1 MANKQEIKRDKK
13 EEITKENAEV
23 TQKNE
28 TKNVKAK
35 KVTTKKENMQAKEN
49 KTDTGKKKSESVN
62 ANKKTKITG
71 TKKSNKTNNTN
82 KVETNS
88 KKTTKATG
96 KVNKSSNGKK
106 NESTKSESKETKVEN
121 KKDKNKKDKNKKVVT
136 KKENKKNLEKND
148 TEIDEENAVTEVKE
162 EVVKL
167 EEIKSTLNKK
177 NKIPKE
183 KLEEIYG
190 LIFKN
195 IAIAAVIMVYFIF
208 LNLGQMNIKTDIYQT
223 DLKVF
228 SITSLL
234 ISIVLFE
241 KAYKKDSG
249 EIAIYGIET
258 LILAIITLTL
268 IYINLMFSSR
278 YVFIVNSISCIFAI
292 YYLIKSVIIYIKK
305 RKKCYIDDMKE
316 IINKEEE

>member
-1 MANKQEIKRDKK
+1 MANKQEQNKDKK
-13 EEITKENAEV
+13 EEVTKEKVE
-23 TQKNE
+23 TSPKKE
-28 TKNVKAK
+28 TKNMK
-35 KVTTKKENMQAKEN
+35 TKKPSSKTETVQN
-49 KTDTGKKKSESVN
+49 KVSKMNTSKKKSENSSI
-62 ANKKTKITG
+62 NKKTKSTG
-71 TKKSNKTNNTN
+71 TKKSDETKNTN
-82 KVETNS
+82 SKVETKS
-88 KKTTKATG
+88 KKTSKTKGNA
-96 KVNKSSNGKK
+96 KQNSNSQK
-106 NESTKSESKETKVEN
+106 NESIKSEN
-121 KKDKNKKDKNKKVVT
+121 N
-136 KKENKKNLEKND
+136 
-148 TEIDEENAVTEVKE
+148 EENAVAEVKE

-177 NKIPKE
+177 NKISKE

-190 LIFKN
+190 LVFKN
-195 IAIAAVIMVYFIF
+195 IAIAAVVIIYFIF
-208 LNLGQMNIKTDIYQT
+208 LNLGQMNIKPDIYQT

-249 EIAIYGIET
+249 EIAIYGIEM
-258 LILAIITLTL
+258 LILAIVTLSL

-292 YYLIKSVIIYIKK
+292 YYLIKSVIVYIKK

>member
-1 MANKQEIKRDKK
+1 MANKQETKKDKK
-13 EEITKENAEV
+13 EEITNETVSPKKESGEV
-23 TQKNE
+23 IIKKSSSKKKNE
-28 TKNVKAK
+28 TENKAK
-35 KVTTKKENMQAKEN
+35 TSQNMAKA
-49 KTDTGKKKSESVN
+49 KSTG
-62 ANKKTKITG
+62 ANKKTKSAEI
-71 TKKSNKTNNTN
+71 
-82 KVETNS
+82 
-88 KKTTKATG
+88 
-96 KVNKSSNGKK
+96 
-106 NESTKSESKETKVEN
+106 
-121 KKDKNKKDKNKKVVT
+121 KNKKI
-136 KKENKKNLEKND
+136 LEKNK
-148 TEIDEENAVTEVKE
+148 TETTDKKTSKASVEKNSNGRKKNTIKNEKKDSEGKIEENKEKKAVKKEQEKLKNDEEDNLTEVKE

-177 NKIPKE
+177 NKISKE

-190 LIFKN
+190 VVFKN
-195 IAIAAVIMVYFIF
+195 IAIAAVVIIYFIF
-208 LNLGQMNIKTDIYQT
+208 LNLGQMNIKPDIYQT

-249 EIAIYGIET
+249 EIAIYGIEM
-258 LILAIITLTL
+258 LILAIVTLSL

-292 YYLIKSVIIYIKK
+292 YYLIKSVIVYIKK

>member
-1 MANKQEIKRDKK
+1 MK
-13 EEITKENAEV
+13 
-23 TQKNE
+23 
-28 TKNVKAK
+28 
-35 KVTTKKENMQAKEN
+35 TKKPSSKTETVQN
-49 KTDTGKKKSESVN
+49 KVSKMSTSKKKSENSSI
-62 ANKKTKITG
+62 NKKSKSTG
-71 TKKSNKTNNTN
+71 TKKSDETKNTN
-82 KVETNS
+82 SKVETKS
-88 KKTTKATG
+88 KKTSKTKGNA
-96 KVNKSSNGKK
+96 KQNSNSKK
-106 NESTKSESKETKVEN
+106 NESIKSEN
-121 KKDKNKKDKNKKVVT
+121 N
-136 KKENKKNLEKND
+136 
-148 TEIDEENAVTEVKE
+148 EENAVTEVKE

-177 NKIPKE
+177 NKISKE

-190 LIFKN
+190 LVFKN
-195 IAIAAVIMVYFIF
+195 IAIAAVVIVYFIF
-208 LNLGQMNIKTDIYQT
+208 LNLGQMNIKPDIYQT

-258 LILAIITLTL
+258 LILAIVTLSL

-278 YVFIVNSISCIFAI
+278 YVFIVNSISCIFAV
-292 YYLIKSVIIYIKK
+292 YYLIKSVIVYIKK

>member
-1 MANKQEIKRDKK
+1 
-13 EEITKENAEV
+13 
-23 TQKNE
+23 
-28 TKNVKAK
+28 
-35 KVTTKKENMQAKEN
+35 
-49 KTDTGKKKSESVN
+49 
-62 ANKKTKITG
+62 
-71 TKKSNKTNNTN
+71 
-82 KVETNS
+82 
-88 KKTTKATG
+88 
-96 KVNKSSNGKK
+96 
-106 NESTKSESKETKVEN
+106 
-121 KKDKNKKDKNKKVVT
+121 
-136 KKENKKNLEKND
+136 
-148 TEIDEENAVTEVKE
+148 
-162 EVVKL
+162 
-167 EEIKSTLNKK
+167 
-177 NKIPKE
+177 
-183 KLEEIYG
+183 
-190 LIFKN
+190 
-195 IAIAAVIMVYFIF
+195 MVYFIF

>member
-1 MANKQEIKRDKK
+1 MANKQETKRDKK
-13 EEITKENAEV
+13 EKITKENVEV
-23 TQKNE
+23 PQKNE
-28 TKNVKAK
+28 NKNVKAK
-35 KVTTKKENMQAKEN
+35 KVTTKKENKQANEN
-49 KTDTGKKKSESVN
+49 KTGTSKKKSEGVSTTN
-62 ANKKTKITG
+62 KTKSTG
-71 TKKSNKTNNTN
+71 TKKNNKTNNTN
-82 KVETNS
+82 KVEANR

-96 KVNKSSNGKK
+96 KVNKNSNGKK
-106 NESTKSESKETKVEN
+106 NESTKSESKEAKVEN
-121 KKDKNKKDKNKKVVT
+121 KKDKNKKVANNKAT
-136 KKENKKNLEKND
+136 KKNLEKND

-195 IAIAAVIMVYFIF
+195 IAIAGVIMVYFIF

-258 LILAIITLTL
+258 LMLAIITLTL

>member
-13 EEITKENAEV
+13 EEITKENVEV
-23 TQKNE
+23 SQKNE

-35 KVTTKKENMQAKEN
+35 KVTTKKENKQANEN
-49 KTDTGKKKSESVN
+49 KTGTGKKKSEGVSTTN
-62 ANKKTKITG
+62 KTKSTG
-71 TKKSNKTNNTN
+71 TKKNNKANNTN

-106 NESTKSESKETKVEN
+106 NESTKSESKETKVE
-121 KKDKNKKDKNKKVVT
+121 NKKDKNKKVVT

-292 YYLIKSVIIYIKK
+292 YYLIKSVVIYIKK

>member
-1 MANKQEIKRDKK
+1 MANKQETKRDKK
-13 EEITKENAEV
+13 EEITKENVEV
-23 TQKNE
+23 SQKNE

-49 KTDTGKKKSESVN
+49 KTDTGKKKSEGVSTTN
-62 ANKKTKITG
+62 KTKSTG
-71 TKKSNKTNNTN
+71 TKKNNKANNTN

-96 KVNKSSNGKK
+96 KVNKNSNGTK
-106 NESTKSESKETKVEN
+106 NESTKSESKEAKVE
-121 KKDKNKKDKNKKVVT
+121 NKKDKNKKVVT
-136 KKENKKNLEKND
+136 KKESKKNLEKND

-195 IAIAAVIMVYFIF
+195 IAIAAVIF
-208 LNLGQMNIKTDIYQT
+208 LNLGQMNIKTDIDQT

-258 LILAIITLTL
+258 LMLAIITLTL

>member
-1 MANKQEIKRDKK
+1 MANKQETKRDKK
-13 EEITKENAEV
+13 EEITKENVEV
-23 TQKNE
+23 SQKNE

-49 KTDTGKKKSESVN
+49 KTDTGKKKSEGVSTTN
-62 ANKKTKITG
+62 KTKSTG
-71 TKKSNKTNNTN
+71 TKKNNKANNTN

-96 KVNKSSNGKK
+96 KVNKNSNGTK
-106 NESTKSESKETKVEN
+106 NESTKSESKEAKVE
-121 KKDKNKKDKNKKVVT
+121 NKKDKNKKVVT
-136 KKENKKNLEKND
+136 KKESKKNLEKND